1 MCQGAGR
8 ASTNFPLLMCVLQ
21 LAGPGRGWRWWL
33 PPPTIWGFS
42 PPLLPCKKKKNT
54 NAGSF
59 LNQPSGV
66 PQREDERDREREK
79 TDKVTDTERVKT
91 GQR

>member
-1 MCQGAGR
+1 MPRGRQGLYQLSIVDVCFTASGAGEGVEVV
-8 ASTNFPLLMCVLQ
+8 AAPAHHLGFLTSSAALQ
-21 LAGPGRGWRWWL
+21 
-33 PPPTIWGFS
+33 
-42 PPLLPCKKKKNT
+42 KKKNT

>member
-1 MCQGAGR
+1 M
-8 ASTNFPLLMCVLQ
+8 
-21 LAGPGRGWRWWL
+21 
-33 PPPTIWGFS
+33 
-42 PPLLPCKKKKNT
+42 
-54 NAGSF
+54 GSF